1 VYPVGAAAL
10 ATLVAEVLA
19 LCVIFFGSNAMFK
32 VAAGERALKH
42 CLRLPD
48 PDSAARALQDA
59 EEEWDARTDE
69 RLLDGGQRTSGQTT
83 KTDEQRARMTAK
95 YGDRFAK

>member
-1 VYPVGAAAL
+1 L

-59 EEEWDARTDE
+59 AQAHRD
-69 RLLDGGQRTSGQTT
+69 L
-83 KTDEQRARMTAK
+83 EQRKTT
-95 YGDRFAK
+95 GSTVLTD